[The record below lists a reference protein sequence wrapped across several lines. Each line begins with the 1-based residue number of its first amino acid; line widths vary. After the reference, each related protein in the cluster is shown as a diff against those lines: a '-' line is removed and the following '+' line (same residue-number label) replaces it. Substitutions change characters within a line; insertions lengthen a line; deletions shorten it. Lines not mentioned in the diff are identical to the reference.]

1 MMNLQNLKSWRWYH
15 NSYMVHLWVNLLVSA
30 NNEDGWC
37 GMIEVKRG
45 QLMTSLS
52 KLSADTGLS
61 VRKIRTCL
69 SNLEKS
75 GEITENTTNHYRII
89 TITNYSSYQEE
100 RNCQGVNCKE
110 RQTSDKQKDIV
121 RDYDTTGYR
130 NSTCE
135 ESSELTNK
143 RQSNDKEVTN
153 ISSYSSEIYTKDRS
167 DSDKQMTREL
177 EEDEKEK
184 KQKKENSPYTPYK
197 EKKQKKE
204 KVPSEV
210 REEKKTDDEKL
221 IDKIKSDRRWLQA
234 IAEYYDISADRI
246 LQMINRYCIHRICSM
261 SSSGSTRDIKRHFDN
276 WLRIQLREE
285 RLENERKRRY
295 ERRTGI
301 SADVCKTANYR
312 STF

>member
-75 GEITENTTNHYRII
+75 GEITEKTTNHYRII

-121 RDYDTTGYR
+121 RDYDTTGYG

-135 ESSELTNK
+135 ESCELTNK
-143 RQSNDKEVTN
+143 RQSNDKGATN

-167 DSDKQMTREL
+167 DRDKQTTREL
-177 EEDEKEK
+177 EEDE
-184 KQKKENSPYTPYK
+184 K

-210 REEKKTDDEKL
+210 REEKEADDEKL
-221 IDKIKSDRRWLQA
+221 INKIKCDQRWLKA

-261 SSSGSTRDIKRHFDN
+261 SSSGSIRDIKRHFYN

-285 RLENERKRRY
+285 RLKNERKRRY

>member
-75 GEITENTTNHYRII
+75 GEITEKTTNHYRII
-89 TITNYSSYQEE
+89 TITNYSSYQE

-121 RDYDTTGYR
+121 RSYNTMGYE
-130 NSTCE
+130 NSTYE
-135 ESSELTNK
+135 ESHEVTNK

-153 ISSYSSEIYTKDRS
+153 ISSYSSVIYTKDRS
-167 DSDKQMTREL
+167 DSDKQTTRGL
-177 EEDEKEK
+177 EEDE
-184 KQKKENSPYTPYK
+184 K

-210 REEKKTDDEKL
+210 REEKEADDEKL
-221 IDKIKSDRRWLQA
+221 INKIKCDQRWLKA

-295 ERRTGI
+295 QRRTGI